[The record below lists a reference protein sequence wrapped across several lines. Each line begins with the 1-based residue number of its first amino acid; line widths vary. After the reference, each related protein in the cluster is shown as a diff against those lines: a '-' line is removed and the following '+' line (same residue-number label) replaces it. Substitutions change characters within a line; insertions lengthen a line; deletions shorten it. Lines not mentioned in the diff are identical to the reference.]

1 MAIEF
6 HNITKTFGKTRAL
19 DQVSLTLEEGRIYG
33 LLGNNGAGKTTLLSI
48 LTDRQRPD
56 SGQVLVDGLPVR
68 NNDEALSRIFLVGE
82 QNFFPDDMKVKK
94 ALETIP
100 LFYPSFDKDYALG
113 LTEQFGL
120 PLKKKL
126 TALSTGYSSIFRLI
140 LGLSVN
146 TPYVIFDEPVLG
158 LDAQNRD
165 LFYRLSTVMLE
176 LPPLREHLEDLEELV
191 QYHLNATAYQY
202 VHAITAVDPQVYAI
216 LRAYNWP
223 GNVRELFHV
232 LDYAQNVADSDT
244 MRPEHLP
251 SYLLKHRAAAP
262 VPAAASA
269 PPAIDFSTA
278 TLQSLLDDYEH
289 QILLQALE
297 HCGYNI
303 SRTAETLGIL
313 RQSLQYRIRKYGIVL

>member
-1 MAIEF
+1 MDELNSMSLAMQSKILRVIQE
-6 HNITKTFGKTRAL
+6 NTFRRVGGSKDLKL
-19 DQVSLTLEEGRIYG
+19 DVRIISSC
-33 LLGNNGAGKTTLLSI
+33 NQDPFRSI
-48 LTDRQRPD
+48 AD
-56 SGQVLVDGLPVR
+56 
-68 NNDEALSRIFLVGE
+68 N
-82 QNFFPDDMKVKK
+82 
-94 ALETIP
+94 
-100 LFYPSFDKDYALG
+100 
-113 LTEQFGL
+113 QF
-120 PLKKKL
+120 
-126 TALSTGYSSIFRLI
+126 R
-140 LGLSVN
+140 
-146 TPYVIFDEPVLG
+146 
-158 LDAQNRD
+158 RD

-191 QYHLNATAYQY
+191 RYHLNATAYQY

-278 TLQSLLDDYEH
+278 TLQSLLEDYEH